1 MDMNESASLAV
12 AALAMNA
19 ETLANFVS
27 AFAATGHYGDG
38 MNLYQ
43 YAGGNPANRLDALGL
58 FSLIELTWS
67 SEVVLDES
75 LDSMDRG
82 SSFMDAFRGLGEL
95 IQERN
100 LELDYFAE
108 ATGNGE
114 QDAALAEFEQS
125 QIERSHARTPLS

>member
-82 SSFMDAFRGLGEL
+82 KQLHGRVSWAGRANPRTKPGTRLFR
-95 IQERN
+95 
-100 LELDYFAE
+100 
-108 ATGNGE
+108 
-114 QDAALAEFEQS
+114 
-125 QIERSHARTPLS
+125 